1 MPSSIPAAKI
11 LPGSIE
17 KEHMTIPIQ
26 PIEIVSFPVEGM
38 TCASCVNRITRAIRK
53 LDGVTRVSVDLRR
66 ETTTVRREPALVSN
80 AALAAAV
87 AAAGYE
93 ADLDAVVQ
101 VPPGADRSLLDRL
114 LGRS

>member
-1 MPSSIPAAKI
+1 VSAPSQTT
-11 LPGSIE
+11 E
-17 KEHMTIPIQ
+17 TIR
-26 PIEIVSFPVEGM
+26 FPVSGM
-38 TCASCVNRITRAIRK
+38 TCGSCVNRIMK
-53 LDGVTRVSVDLRR
+53 VVGKVDGVTKVSVDLRK

-93 ADLDAVVQ
+93 ADVDAAVV
-101 VPPGADRSLLDRL
+101 VPPGSDRTFLDRL